1 MSEQV
6 KFINVDAAWRRA
18 LLLVPAAAALA
29 CAVFVVRWCLGNT
42 LAEYPPDVE
51 TVRRAARLAPA
62 DPQVHYTL
70 AVLARRSFEPDELAE
85 SLRRYEQ
92 AVALSPN
99 DYRLWQELGR
109 ARGQSGDAAG
119 GERALRRS
127 VELAPHYAMPRWYLG
142 NLLLRAGRVEE
153 AFAELRGAAEL
164 HPDLRQQVFA
174 LAGQVFGSD
183 TRRIAEVAGTNAA
196 MRAQLVEF
204 FVKQKRGDEALAVW
218 SGMSAEERAAQQ
230 AAGKSLMRALLDAGR
245 AHSAL
250 EVLRGVA
257 PEAARDVAVGR
268 VTNGGFEGDVNTS
281 GENPFGWSVRQAE
294 QVQAG
299 LDARGARGGRSL
311 RLNFSA
317 RAAASYSGLSQLV
330 AVEPGARYR
339 LEFFVRT
346 EDLKSASTLLTEVL
360 DGASAEPGRVLGA
373 SAPVPAGTNDWQS
386 VAVEFAVPPQS
397 QSVVVRLNRAPCADA
412 LCPIFGRIWYDDF
425 SLQRLGAGEAR

>member
-1 MSEQV
+1 MSEQL
-6 KFINVDAAWRRA
+6 KHINMEAAWRRA
-18 LLLVPAAAALA
+18 LLVVPVAAAVA
-29 CAVFVVRWCLGNT
+29 CTVFVVRWCVANT

-51 TVRRAARLAPA
+51 TVRGAARLAPA

-164 HPDLRQQVFA
+164 HPELRPQVFA
-174 LAGQVFGSD
+174 LAGQVFGAD
-183 TRRIAEVAGTNAA
+183 TRRIAEVAGTNAS

-204 FVKQKRGDEALAVW
+204 FVKQKRAGEALAVW
-218 SGMSAEERAAQQ
+218 SGMSAEGRAAQG
-230 AAGKSLMRALLDAGR
+230 AAGKTLMRALLDAGR
-245 AHSAL
+245 AHDAL

-257 PEAARDVAVGR
+257 PEAAREVAVGR
-268 VTNGGFEGDVNTS
+268 VTNGGFESEVKTAE
-281 GENPFGWSVRQAE
+281 ENPFGWSVQQAQ
-294 QVQAG
+294 QVQVG
-299 LDARGARGGRSL
+299 LDARGTRGGARSL

-317 RAAASYSGLSQLV
+317 RTAAPYNGLSQLV

-346 EDLKSASTLLTEVL
+346 EELKSASTMLTEVL
-360 DGASAEPGRVLGA
+360 DASTAERRVLA
-373 SAPVPAGTNDWQS
+373 SSATVAPGTNDWQP
-386 VAVEFAVPPQS
+386 VAVDFAVPPQA
-397 QSVVVRLNRAPCADA
+397 QAVVVRLNRAPCADA

-425 SLQRLGAGEAR
+425 SLQRLGGTGAQ